1 LGVALGEVA
10 VDGVVAV
17 APDVD
22 APDDASAGAGIVTA
36 PAGAAG
42 DDGGGLVTLGAGIA
56 AGADAP
62 DDVLPEV
69 ALELSVACACARFAK
84 AITADASKI
93 LCGFSMPIP
102 FRKNGTRNDIARK
115 FILIQAP

>member
-1 LGVALGEVA
+1 LGAALGEVA
-10 VDGVVAV
+10 VDGVAAV

-22 APDDASAGAGIVTA
+22 APDDVSAGAGIGAA

-42 DDGGGLVTLGAGIA
+42 VTLGAGIA

-62 DDVLPEV
+62 GDVLPEA

-84 AITADASKI
+84 AITADASNI
-93 LCGFSMPIP
+93 LCCFSMPIP
-102 FRKNGTRNDIARK
+102 FRKRERGTISPGGNLCSSRHLDVVI
-115 FILIQAP
+115 

>member
-1 LGVALGEVA
+1 VA
-10 VDGVVAV
+10 VDGVAAV
-17 APDVD
+17 APDVE
-22 APDDASAGAGIVTA
+22 APDDASAGAGIVAA

-42 DDGGGLVTLGAGIA
+42 DCGGLVALGAGIA

-62 DDVLPEV
+62 DDVLPDV

-84 AITADASKI
+84 AITADARKI

-102 FRKNGTRNDIARK
+102 FRKNGTRSDVARRK